1 MLQKRSFWAMLTVY
15 MALWLVIVNIA
26 GDILN
31 SYEQV
36 INNALGLTGY
46 RTETIVTEGE
56 DLEYF
61 KSEFVKKDENGNVI
75 YITDENG
82 YVHQAYDDEAL
93 RAAAIDAARQVQREG
108 TTILWNSPD
117 TGLPLSEGDKVS
129 VFSRSSVAWGYSGGG
144 SSVSYKGDSVKTV
157 LTDVGLSVNTKL
169 WDFYNNGAGS
179 SYVREGMIKMNE
191 VPWSVYTDEVK
202 ESFSSFGDA
211 AIVVLTRLTREGSV
225 GGAGA
230 DVTQTSADT
239 PTGDYLDLSYEE
251 EQMIDELIALKNAGT
266 FDKVVVLLNTPASI
280 FMDSLVE
287 RKDDID
293 CCMWVGQTGSQGLN
307 EVGNI
312 LVGKSIPSGHLADTF
327 LYDTRSTPVY
337 ANSAATMYTNAAEMG
352 LTNINNQGVYMV
364 YAEGI
369 YIGYR
374 YYETRYEDAVLG
386 RGNAASATGAVN
398 SASGW
403 VYGEEV
409 AFPFGYGGAYTT
421 FAYSDYSAVLTP
433 GGDSYTVTLT
443 VTNTGSKAGSDAVQI
458 YVQKPYTT
466 YDKMWGIEE
475 SAVNLAGYAKTKML
489 EPGESQEIV
498 IEVEA
503 DAFKTYDAYNKK
515 TYIREKSEGIDAYY
529 ITAAQDAH
537 EAVNNILAAKGKTP
551 ENTNGVMDAAGNA
564 DLVTRFDFDTDD
576 FDTFSISDVTGAP
589 ITNRFDASDWNLY
602 ENKGSETVTYLSRN
616 DWQATY
622 PTETVKLSMT
632 EGMADDLAYNHEVAV
647 NPDDEMPLYEQ
658 EHVFNLVD
666 LMGLEYNHDAWDTL
680 LDQLSID
687 DQIKLLGSAYFGT
700 IAIDSIAKPADIA
713 ANGPL
718 GLRETLK
725 DSGKNTISYPSPTLW
740 AASYND
746 ALIERVGEIMG
757 EEALHS
763 GVTGIYAPGANTHR
777 SSYGSRNWEYYSE
790 DGFLGG
796 MMAKAA
802 VLGIQS
808 KGCYVNMKHCALN
821 DQESY
826 RHGVS
831 IWTNEQAMREIYL
844 KAYEYAVTDADATGM
859 MSAFNRIGTTWSGA
873 NAGLY
878 THVMRGEW
886 GMEGFVLSDSAWQA
900 YMGIID
906 GVMAGNDCILSNV
919 DLAHY
924 EDAKTNP
931 TVAQAVRESTHRI
944 LYVIANSNVMNGISS
959 NTRIYEVDEW
969 WQSLI
974 IDVQDAVKTVT
985 IALFIITV
993 IAFVIFRNGPIVSL
1007 GRLKIV
1013 KIFSTLITIVVAV
1026 AIAGASII
1034 VPNYIKEQPV
1044 EFMSE
1049 FFGNEDEGGDSEG
1062 DSSDEENKI
1071 PSLKDQLEGDIVDY
1085 KFEAECAEIVSNFST
1100 FIGTDNKT
1108 IEETNYPSGGLF
1120 VYRVKN
1126 ATQMDFTFKVTASED
1141 TKAVLTMCMGLREWS
1156 MTPADVFDFKVNGEA
1171 VEVSTDVVFPISRGV
1186 MYFDWTEVEIVMLDL
1201 KAGENEIVIS
1211 KKAGLGD
1218 AKGNGLNFD
1227 YIELSSAATL
1237 EWTKEVGVGHDYE
1250 EWTAISAPTFDT
1262 AGEIG
1267 AYCKTCRDYKT
1278 AEIPAIS
1285 ISNGYKKTTET
1296 NGLYSVTN
1304 WTIEVDGY
1312 TYTTTEYNY
1321 PEGWADYRFEAECS
1335 VIETEQTGCVGTDNK
1350 TLAAANYPSGGLLVS
1365 KMKNAE
1371 EMKLIFNVTSSK
1383 NAYSILTMCMGL
1395 REWEMVMAD
1404 VLTLTVNGVE
1414 VDVEGVVFPVES
1426 NSDLRYFDWT
1436 EVQVAII
1443 ALQEGEN
1450 EIVIEKKAGV
1460 GNVVGAGLNFDYI
1473 GISTTASLQWTSE
1486 VGVGHSYND
1495 WTVITEPT
1503 LTTAGSASSYCATCR
1518 DLLTEEL
1525 PVISAENGY
1534 TKVSVEEGTS
1544 FGTATWQ
1551 IVKGNTALSFNT
1563 RNYPDDAKTYI
1574 FEAERSTRKGSVSI
1588 YNSATS
1594 GASAGA
1600 YLNNLSGAEWTLT
1613 FNVGSDRAAEALL
1626 IMRVG
1631 CNTEITLADGRT
1643 LVVNAEK
1650 LTIPSD
1656 MVFPKVSGATW
1667 AEYEI
1672 IPINLVEGRN
1682 VIRLSNAGETF
1693 VNLDYIALI
1702 SEAELD
1708 WYAGGECIEHTP
1720 VTDAAVEPTC
1730 TTDGLTEG
1738 SHCSVCYEII
1748 VEQQLIEYLGHSDD
1762 DRNSLCDTCG
1772 IEVSREDLKATIYQF
1787 LVSTDKDPFLEENG
1801 GSAVDNYTDDGKVL
1815 KKVTHS
1821 TYGTYYENTYGAT
1834 FTFVLNAEEA
1844 ASVDFYLLL
1853 TSNKGASSIESA
1865 FDSITLN
1872 GSTTGVT
1879 VHKSLIPDTDS
1890 WNVKDA
1896 ASVLYATLDLK
1907 VGRNV
1912 IVFTRNQQVDEFNKN
1927 LNFAGIEITSQVP
1940 VSIGPAP
1947 FTYTVKDNDP
1957 FAAANGGAWVDNN
1970 TEDGKV
1976 LARATH
1982 GTYGTY
1988 YENTYGGTFTV
1999 TVNVEKDTTATF
2011 SLILTSNRGASS
2023 IGSAFTSLTL
2033 NGKTDGVTVASSDI
2047 AKTASWKTSDAVT
2060 VLYATLEL
2068 KAGTN
2073 TIVFTRNAEINEN
2086 TNNLNFVGIEFKS
2099 VVPVK
2104 LGAAE

>member
-1 MLQKRSFWAMLTVY
+1 
-15 MALWLVIVNIA
+15 MALWLVVVNIA
-26 GDILN
+26 GTVLN

-36 INNALGLTGY
+36 INNALGLSGY

-82 YVHQAYDDEAL
+82 YVHAAYDDEAL
-93 RAAAIDAARQVQREG
+93 RATAIDAARQLQREG
-108 TTILWNSPD
+108 TTILWNSD
-117 TGLPLSEGDKVS
+117 DSGLPLSKGDKVS
-129 VFSRSSVAWGYSGGG
+129 LFSRSSVAWGYSGGG
-144 SSVSYKGDSVKTV
+144 SSVAYKGDDMKTV
-157 LTDVGLSVNTKL
+157 LTGVGLSVNTKL
-169 WDFYNNGAGS
+169 WDFYKNGAGS

-191 VPWSVYTDEVK
+191 VPWNVYTDDVK
-202 ESFSSFGDA
+202 SSFASHGDA

-251 EQMIDELIALKNAGT
+251 SQLLDELIALKNAGT
-266 FDKVVVLLNTPASI
+266 FSKVVVLLNTPASI
-280 FMDSLVE
+280 FMNGLVE
-287 RKDDID
+287 RKADID

-307 EVGNI
+307 EIGNI
-312 LVGKSIPSGHLADTF
+312 LVGNSTPSGHLADTF

-337 ANSAATMYTNAAEMG
+337 ANSAASMYTNASEMG
-352 LTNINNQGVYMV
+352 LTNINSQGVYMV

-386 RGNAASATGAVN
+386 RGNATSATGAVN
-398 SASGW
+398 SESDW

-409 AFPFGYGGAYTT
+409 AFPFGYGAAYTT
-421 FAYSDYSAVLTP
+421 FAYSNYSAVENAD
-433 GGDSYTVTLT
+433 GDYTVTLT

-475 SAVNLAGYAKTKML
+475 SAVNLAGYAKTDML
-489 EPGESQEIV
+489 DPGKSQEITV
-498 IEVEA
+498 IVEA

-564 DLVTRFDFDTDD
+564 DLVTKFEFDTDD
-576 FDTFSISDVTGAP
+576 FETFSTSDVTGAL
-589 ITNRFDASDWNLY
+589 ITNRFDASDWNFY
-602 ENKGSETVTYLSRN
+602 ENKGDETVTYLSRN

-632 EGMADDLAYNHEVAV
+632 EKMAEDLAYNHTVTA
-647 NPDDEMPLYEQ
+647 NPEDEMPLYEQ

-666 LMGLEYNHDAWDTL
+666 LMGLDYNHDAWNTL

-687 DQIKLLGSAYFGT
+687 EQIKLLGSAYFGT
-700 IAIDSIAKPADIA
+700 IAIDSIAKPADRA

-718 GLRETLK
+718 GLRETLL

-740 AASYND
+740 AATYND
-746 ALIERVGEIMG
+746 PLVERVGEIMG

-831 IWTNEQAMREIYL
+831 VWTNEQAMREIYL
-844 KAYEYAVTDADATGM
+844 KAYEFSVTDADATGM

-873 NAGLY
+873 NKGLY
-878 THVMRGEW
+878 THVMREEW

-919 DLAHY
+919 DLNHY
-924 EDAKTNP
+924 NEARTNP

-969 WQSLI
+969 WQELI
-974 IDVQDAVKTVT
+974 VDVQEGVKTAT
-985 IALFIITV
+985 LAMFIITLL
-993 IAFVIFRNGPIVSL
+993 AFVIFRRGPIISL
-1007 GRLKIV
+1007 GGSKFV
-1013 KIFSTLITIVVAV
+1013 KAIATLLTIVVAV
-1026 AIAGASII
+1026 GVAGASIVI
-1034 VPNYIKEQPV
+1034 PNYIKNQPV
-1044 EFMSE
+1044 EFMSA
-1049 FFGNEDEGGDSEG
+1049 FLPSEDEDGDSDG
-1062 DSSDEENKI
+1062 DTPGEESI
-1071 PSLKDQLEGDIVDY
+1071 PSLKDQLEGEIKDY
-1085 KFEAECAEIVSNFST
+1085 KFEAECADIKSNFST

-1108 IEETNYPSGGLF
+1108 IEQTNYPSGDLF

-1126 ATQMDFTFKVTASED
+1126 ATQMDFSFKVTASED
-1141 TKAVLTMCMGLREWS
+1141 AKAVLTMCMGLREWS
-1156 MTPADVFDFKVNGEA
+1156 MTPANVFDFAVNGEP

-1186 MYFDWTEVEIVMLDL
+1186 QYFDWTELELVIIDL
-1201 KAGENEIVIS
+1201 KAGENEITIC

-1227 YIELSSAATL
+1227 YIELSSAANL
-1237 EWTKEVGVGHDYE
+1237 EWTSEVGVGHTYE
-1250 EWTAISAPTFDT
+1250 AWKTVSEPTFDT
-1262 AGEIG
+1262 AGKVG
-1267 AYCKTCRDYKT
+1267 AHCTTCRDYKT
-1278 AEIPAIS
+1278 LEIPAIS
-1285 ISNGYKKTTET
+1285 TTNGYTQITKS
-1296 NGLYSVTN
+1296 NGLYSVTD
-1304 WTIEVDGY
+1304 WTYEVDGY
-1312 TYTTTEYNY
+1312 TYTTTVYNY
-1321 PEGWADYRFEAECS
+1321 PEGWTNYRFEAECAEI
-1335 VIETEQTGCVGTDNK
+1335 VTDRTNCVGTDNK
-1350 TLAAANYPSGGLLVS
+1350 TLAGANYPSGELLVS
-1365 KMKNAE
+1365 QMKNAN
-1371 EMKLIFNVTSSK
+1371 EMKLTFNVTSS
-1383 NAYSILTMCMGL
+1383 AATYAILDMCMGL

-1414 VDVEGVVFPVES
+1414 IDTEGVVFPVEF
-1426 NSDLRYFDWT
+1426 NSKLRYFDWT
-1436 EVQVAII
+1436 EVQVAVV
-1443 ALQEGEN
+1443 ALRAGDN
-1450 EIVIEKKAGV
+1450 EIVIEKKAGLGDGV
-1460 GNVVGAGLNFDYI
+1460 GHGLNFDYL
-1473 GISTTASLQWTSE
+1473 GISTTAALQWTGE
-1486 VGVGHSYND
+1486 VGVGHTYND
-1495 WTVITEPT
+1495 WTLVTEPT
-1503 LTTAGSASSYCATCR
+1503 LTSVGSASAFCVTCR
-1518 DLLTEEL
+1518 NHTTEEL
-1525 PVISAENGY
+1525 PAISAENGY
-1534 TKVSVEEGTS
+1534 TKVSVEEGTT

-1551 IVKGNTALSFNT
+1551 LIKGNTTFSFNT
-1563 RNYPDDAKTYI
+1563 RNYPDNAKTYI
-1574 FEAERSTRKGSVSI
+1574 FEAERSTRKGSANI

-1600 YLNNLSGAEWTLT
+1600 YLDKLSDTDWTLT
-1613 FNVGSDRAAEALL
+1613 FNIGSDRATEALL
-1626 IMRVG
+1626 VMRVG
-1631 CNTEITLADGRT
+1631 CNAKITLADGRT
-1643 LVVNAEK
+1643 LNVNAKK
-1650 LTIPSD
+1650 LDIPAD
-1656 MVFPKVSGATW
+1656 LVFPKISGATW

-1672 IPINLVEGRN
+1672 MPINLNEGRN
-1682 VIRLSNAGETF
+1682 VIKLSNAGASF

-1702 SEAELD
+1702 SDAELS
-1708 WYAGGECIEHTP
+1708 WYSGAECVEHTP
-1720 VTDAAVEPTC
+1720 VTDEAVAPTC
-1730 TTDGLTEG
+1730 TADGLTEG
-1738 SHCSVCYEII
+1738 SHCSVCYEVI
-1748 VEQQLIEYLGHSDD
+1748 VEQEIIEYLGHSDN
-1762 DRNSLCDTCG
+1762 DRNSICDTCG
-1772 IEVSREDLKATIYQF
+1772 IEVSRDDLKATTYTF
-1787 LVSTDKDPFLEENG
+1787 LVSTENDPFLEING
-1801 GSAVDNYTDDGKVL
+1801 GSAVDNYTDDGKAL
-1815 KKVTHS
+1815 KKQNGS
-1821 TYGTYYENTYGAT
+1821 LGIFYENTYGAT
-1834 FTFVLNAEEA
+1834 FTFILNAEEA
-1844 ASVDFYLLL
+1844 AAVDFYLLL
-1853 TSNKGASSIESA
+1853 TSNRGDSSIGDA

-1872 GSTTGVT
+1872 GGTAGVT
-1879 VHKSLIPDTDS
+1879 VYDSYIADTDS
-1890 WNVKDA
+1890 WKVSDA
-1896 ASVLYATLDLK
+1896 VSVRYATLELNA
-1907 VGRNV
+1907 GRNV
-1912 IVFTRNQQVDEFNKN
+1912 ITFTRNKTVDEDHNN
-1927 LNFAGIEITSQVP
+1927 LNFAGIEIDSTVP
-1940 VSIGPAP
+1940 VSIGPSA

-1957 FAAANGGAWVDNN
+1957 FAAENGGAWVDNY
-1970 TEDGKV
+1970 TDDGKA
-1976 LARATH
+1976 LAKMNN
-1982 GTYGTY
+1982 GYGY
-1988 YENTYGGTFTV
+1988 FYQNTYGGTFTI

-2011 SLILTSNRGASS
+2011 SLILTSGRGASS
-2023 IGSAFTSLTL
+2023 IATAFTSLTL
-2033 NGKTDGVTVASSDI
+2033 NGSADGVTVADSGI
-2047 AKTASWKTSDAVT
+2047 AKTDSWYTYDSVT

-2073 TIVFTRNAEINEN
+2073 TIVFTREATIDEN
-2086 TNNLNFVGIEFKS
+2086 TNNLNFVGVEFKS
-2099 VVPVK
+2099 AVPVK
-2104 LGAAE
+2104 LGAAK